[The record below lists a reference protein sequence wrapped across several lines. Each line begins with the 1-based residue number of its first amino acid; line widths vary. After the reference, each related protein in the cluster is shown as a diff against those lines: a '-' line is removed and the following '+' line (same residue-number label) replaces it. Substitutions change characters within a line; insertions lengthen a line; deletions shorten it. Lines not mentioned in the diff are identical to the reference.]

1 MAETSDQFACA
12 SLHGLAL
19 ERDLPLGATVTDPG
33 KWAKILDHYRRA
45 SRDMRDNAGEYLEA
59 DPYFAEARQMPAEA
73 ADDGHVNGAFTWA
86 LVAIAIETTALC
98 AWWAL

>member
-12 SLHGLAL
+12 SLHGFAL

-33 KWAKILDHYRRA
+33 KCAKILDHYRRA

-59 DPYFAEARQMPAEA
+59 DPYFAEARQIPSEA
-73 ADDGHVNGAFTWA
+73 ADDGHVNSAFTWA

>member
-1 MAETSDQFACA
+1 MAETPNQSACA
-12 SLHGLAL
+12 SLHGFAL
-19 ERDLPLGATVTDPG
+19 ERELPLGATVTDPV
-33 KWAKILDHYRRA
+33 KRAKILDHYRQG

-59 DPYFAEARQMPAEA
+59 DLYFAEARQMPAEA
-73 ADDGHVNGAFTWA
+73 ADDCHVNGAFTWA

>member
-1 MAETSDQFACA
+1 MAETPNQFACA
-12 SLHGLAL
+12 SLHGCVL
-19 ERDLPLGATVTDPG
+19 ERDLPLGATVTYPVE
-33 KWAKILDHYRRA
+33 WAKILNHYRWG
-45 SRDMRDNAGEYLEA
+45 SRDMRDEAGQYLEA

-73 ADDGHVNGAFTWA
+73 ADDGHVNDAFTWA